1 MGFSAK
7 IQIQLFIYFLQDF
20 FKDMSTIE
28 IQFICTVDCT
38 QIKKIAKLACVI
50 RAYAIVTFVTVTK
63 QNKEVQKQN
72 HKSCNGENHKEG
84 FPTPLIID
92 FP

>member
-1 MGFSAK
+1 
-7 IQIQLFIYFLQDF
+7 
-20 FKDMSTIE
+20 MSTIE

-63 QNKEVQKQN
+63 QNKEV
-72 HKSCNGENHKEG
+72 
-84 FPTPLIID
+84 
-92 FP
+92 